1 MISRQ
6 SLRCDGLSPAEL
18 STNSIASKTLV
29 RRRTAAPSPLAVSR
43 RYGLGPIH
51 SAVGR
56 HTAVPSHTLGKSL
69 AAQPAPAPSE
79 THYGKT
85 CLGVPPC
92 CYDYVAAPRATP
104 ARTFRQLP
112 RLGTA

>member
-56 HTAVPSHTLGKSL
+56 HTGSANCQIGQSHHTPSAKAWPHNPHLPLVRPTM
-69 AAQPAPAPSE
+69 ARPA
-79 THYGKT
+79 
-85 CLGVPPC
+85 
-92 CYDYVAAPRATP
+92 
-104 ARTFRQLP
+104 
-112 RLGTA
+112 